1 MKKHMWKNEACRSCC
16 GMNTREIAAEYRLSH
31 WAGIMRERQESGL
44 SIRQFCKN
52 AGYHENVYYY
62 WQRRL
67 REAACQELDPA
78 AQEERRMA
86 SAPEGWVSCVKP
98 ERSTSQPMLAIEIG
112 PYRVVVGN
120 DIESEHLVKVCRALA
135 SIC

>member
-1 MKKHMWKNEACRSCC
+1 MKRYRCEVKSNRSCC
-16 GMNTREIAAEYRLSH
+16 SVNTREIAVEYRLAH
-31 WAGIMRERQESGL
+31 WAQVMRERQESGL
-44 SIRQFCKN
+44 SIKQFCMN

-67 REAACQELDPA
+67 REAACQELIPV
-78 AQEERRMA
+78 AQEEKRMA
-86 SAPEGWVSCVKP
+86 SAPEGWVRCVKP
-98 ERSTSQPMLAIEIG
+98 ERSTSQPTLAIEIG

-120 DIESEHLVKVCRALA
+120 DVEAEHLAKVCRALA

>member
-1 MKKHMWKNEACRSCC
+1 
-16 GMNTREIAAEYRLSH
+16 MNTREIAAEYRLSH

-44 SIRQFCKN
+44 SIKQFCKN
-52 AGYHENVYYY
+52 AGYHESVYYY

-67 REAACQELDPA
+67 REAACQELIPA
-78 AQEERRMA
+78 AQAERRMA
-86 SAPEGWVSCVKP
+86 RAPEGWVSCIKP
-98 ERSTSQPMLAIEIG
+98 EISASQPTLAIEIG

-120 DIESEHLVKVCRALA
+120 DIEPEHLVKVCRALA